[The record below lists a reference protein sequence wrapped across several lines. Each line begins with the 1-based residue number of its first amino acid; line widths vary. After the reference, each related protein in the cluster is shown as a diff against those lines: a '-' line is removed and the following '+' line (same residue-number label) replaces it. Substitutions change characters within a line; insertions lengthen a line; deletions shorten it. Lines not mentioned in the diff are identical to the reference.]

1 MVWVTNNRV
10 YLEEL
15 KLSNINCISA
25 FKSMLTPGVTSIM
38 HDHIFITVYRYIYLY
53 IRKHRLYV
61 GPCTL
66 PYVNNLLIYRHL
78 PIHVCVRA

>member
-1 MVWVTNNRV
+1 MVCVTNNHV
-10 YLEEL
+10 CLEEL
-15 KLSNINCISA
+15 KLSNTNP

-38 HDHIFITVYRYIYLY
+38 LDHIFITVYRYVYLY

-61 GPCTL
+61 GPCTH
-66 PYVNNLLIYRHL
+66 PYVINLIIYRHL